1 MDQASRKQVATW
13 LLVCCAMI
21 FAMVVVGGVTR
32 LTHSGLSMVEWQPL
46 VGALPPLNQMQWDEV
61 FHKYQQTPEY
71 IKINRGMTLDEFKGI
86 FWWEYFHRLLGRS
99 IGTVFLLPF
108 LYFLARKKI
117 DKPLMIKFAGIFLL
131 GGLQGGMGWYMVASG
146 LVDNP
151 HVSQYR
157 LTAHLGLAFLIYAAI
172 LWAALGLLFPRADAS
187 QADGKHRAL
196 LGFSTALVWLI
207 FAMVLSGGFVAGT
220 RAGFTYNTFPLMAGS
235 LIPQSAFLL
244 EPWYLNFFE
253 DLATVQ
259 FDHRL
264 IAWLLAF
271 LIPLF
276 WLRSRKTKLS
286 DRTHL
291 YCNLFLAMLVVQ
303 VALGICTLLL
313 VVPVP
318 LAATHQAGALLLFTI
333 ALITNHEL
341 RRV

>member
-1 MDQASRKQVATW
+1 
-13 LLVCCAMI
+13 MI

-32 LTHSGLSMVEWQPL
+32 LTHSGLSMVEWKPL
-46 VGALPPLNQMQWDEV
+46 IGTLPPLNQVQWDEV

-71 IKINRGMTLDEFKGI
+71 LKVNRGMSLEEFKGI

-99 IGTVFLLPF
+99 IGLVFLLPF

-117 DKPLMIKFAGIFLL
+117 DKPLMLKFAGIFLL

-157 LTAHLGLAFLIYAAI
+157 LTAHLGLAFLIYTAI
-172 LWAALGLLFPRADAS
+172 LWTALGLLFPKTATTRT
-187 QADGKHRAL
+187 DGDHRSL
-196 LGFSTALVWLI
+196 QKFSTILTSLI
-207 FAMVLSGGFVAGT
+207 FIMVLSGGFVAGT
-220 RAGFTYNTFPLMAGS
+220 RAGFTYNTFPLMGGNF
-235 LIPQSAFLL
+235 IPEGVFQL
-244 EPWYLNFFE
+244 EPWYLNLFE
-253 DLATVQ
+253 NLATVQ

-276 WLRSRKTKLS
+276 WLRSRKIMLPG
-286 DRTHL
+286 RARL

-303 VALGICTLLL
+303 IALGICTLLL
-313 VVPVP
+313 VVPVH

-341 RRV
+341 RRI